1 MLKYLRQSIFLRCFV
16 ILAFV
21 FFLLPLHPN
30 DVYAMDPNAEKALLA
45 LEVILGIGFLITLIP
60 TNFIDQKA
68 VSGQLLS
75 KMNADEDGLTF
86 SVLEW

>member
-1 MLKYLRQSIFLRCFV
+1 M
-16 ILAFV
+16 
-21 FFLLPLHPN
+21 FFLLPLSPN
-30 DVYAMDPNAEKALLA
+30 DAYAMDPNTEKALLA
-45 LEVILGIGFLITLIP
+45 LEVILGIGFLLTLIP

-75 KMNADEDGLTF
+75 KMNTDEDGLTF